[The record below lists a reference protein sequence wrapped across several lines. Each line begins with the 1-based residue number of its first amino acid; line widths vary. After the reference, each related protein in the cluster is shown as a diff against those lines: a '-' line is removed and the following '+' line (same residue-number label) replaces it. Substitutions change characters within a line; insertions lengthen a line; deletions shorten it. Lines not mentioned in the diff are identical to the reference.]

1 MSEKIEPGSAYE
13 ILARRYQELLNE
25 KADLHLRLVRV
36 VRESNFKISCL
47 EQATGADS
55 AKVIADLRMK
65 LARRYQDVYTKVRY
79 MQDTYPYTAPENTL
93 ALFMAFANQIN
104 DVVQQWEDEDAAA
117 AGDVPEVP
125 GSAA

>member
-1 MSEKIEPGSAYE
+1 MFEPVTWKVQFYKLQAE
-13 ILARRYQELLNE
+13 HEVL
-25 KADLHLRLVRV
+25 KA
-36 VRESNFKISCL
+36 
-47 EQATGADS
+47 
-55 AKVIADLRMK
+55 K
-65 LARRYQDVYTKVRY
+65 LAKRSSDVQSKVRY